1 MNTAL
6 LDRTIDQYRELARL
20 NAEIEQ
26 AVYRNDHERIDQLC
40 LSVRELQESVRADDS
55 AVLALLRRQGDGQD
69 GRVLELLSLMQ
80 EIQERNQ
87 RLLPHLNA
95 ALAVQQNELRTLR
108 RGGVVLHGYRQT
120 VVQTGR
126 RISSAN

>member
-1 MNTAL
+1 M
-6 LDRTIDQYRELARL
+6 
-20 NAEIEQ
+20 
-26 AVYRNDHERIDQLC
+26 
-40 LSVRELQESVRADDS
+40 
-55 AVLALLRRQGDGQD
+55 
-69 GRVLELLSLMQ
+69 LELLSLMQ

-95 ALAVQQNELRTLR
+95 ALAVQQSELRTLR

>member
-1 MNTAL
+1 MGTAL

-40 LSVRELQESVRADDS
+40 LSVGELQEAVRADDS
-55 AVLALLRRQGDGQD
+55 AVLALLRQQGDGQD

-95 ALAVQQNELRTLR
+95 VLAVQQSERRALR
-108 RGGVVLHGYRQT
+108 RGNEVLQGYRQPPG
-120 VVQTGR
+120 QTGR
-126 RISSAN
+126 RISSTN

>member
-1 MNTAL
+1 MGTAL

-40 LSVRELQESVRADDS
+40 LSVGELQEAVRADDS
-55 AVLALLRRQGDGQD
+55 AVLALLRQQGDGQD

-95 ALAVQQNELRTLR
+95 ALAVQQSELRTLR
-108 RGGVVLHGYRQT
+108 RGGVVLHGYKQS

>member
-1 MNTAL
+1 MGTAL

-40 LSVRELQESVRADDS
+40 LSVGELQEAVRADDS

-95 ALAVQQNELRTLR
+95 VLAVQQSERRALR
-108 RGGVVLHGYRQT
+108 RGNEVLQGYRQPPG
-120 VVQTGR
+120 QTGR
-126 RISSAN
+126 RISSTN

>member
-95 ALAVQQNELRTLR
+95 ALAVQQSELRTLR

>member
-1 MNTAL
+1 MGTAL

-40 LSVRELQESVRADDS
+40 LSVRELQESVRADAS
-55 AVLALLRRQGDGQD
+55 AALALLRRQGDGQD

-95 ALAVQQNELRTLR
+95 ALAVQQSELRTLR
-108 RGGVVLHGYRQT
+108 RGGVVLHGYKQT

-126 RISSAN
+126 RISTAN

>member
-1 MNTAL
+1 MGTAL

-26 AVYRNDHERIDQLC
+26 AVYRGDHEGIDRLC
-40 LSVRELQESVRADDS
+40 RTMTELQESVRADDS
-55 AVLALLRRQGDGQD
+55 RVLTLLGQGGDGHE

-95 ALAVQQNELRTLR
+95 VLAVQQSERRALR
-108 RGGVVLHGYRQT
+108 RGNEVLQGYRQPPG
-120 VVQTGR
+120 QTGR
-126 RISSAN
+126 RISSTN

>member
-95 ALAVQQNELRTLR
+95 ALAVQQSELRTLR
-108 RGGVVLHGYRQT
+108 RGGVVLHGYKQT

>member
-1 MNTAL
+1 MGAAL
-6 LDRTIDQYRELARL
+6 LDRTIGQYRKLARL

-26 AVYRNDHERIDQLC
+26 AVSRGDHESIDRLC
-40 LSVRELQESVRADDS
+40 RTMTELQESVRADDS
-55 AVLALLRRQGDGQD
+55 RVLALLGQDGDGHE

-95 ALAVQQNELRTLR
+95 VLAVQQSERRALR
-108 RGGVVLHGYRQT
+108 RGNEVLQGYRQP
-120 VVQTGR
+120 VGQTGR
-126 RISSAN
+126 RISSTN

>member
-1 MNTAL
+1 MGTVL

-40 LSVRELQESVRADDS
+40 LSVGELQEAVRADDS
-55 AVLALLRRQGDGQD
+55 AVLALLRQQGDGQD

-95 ALAVQQNELRTLR
+95 VLAVQQSERRALR
-108 RGGVVLHGYRQT
+108 RGNEVLQGYRQPPG
-120 VVQTGR
+120 QTGR
-126 RISSAN
+126 RISSTN

>member
-1 MNTAL
+1 MGTAL

-108 RGGVVLHGYRQT
+108 RGGVVLHGYKQT

-126 RISSAN
+126 RISTAN

>member
-1 MNTAL
+1 MGAAL

-20 NAEIEQ
+20 NTEIEQ
-26 AVYRNDHERIDQLC
+26 AVYRGDHEDIDRLC
-40 LSVRELQESVRADDS
+40 RAVSELQESVRADDS
-55 AVLALLRRQGDGQD
+55 AVLALLRQEGDGHE
-69 GRVLELLSLMQ
+69 GRVLELLTLMQ

-95 ALAVQQNELRTLR
+95 VLAVRQSERHTLR
-108 RGGVVLHGYRQT
+108 RGNVVLQGYKQP

-126 RISSAN
+126 RISSTN

>member
-1 MNTAL
+1 MGTAL

-95 ALAVQQNELRTLR
+95 ALAVQQSELRTLR

>member
-1 MNTAL
+1 MGAAL
-6 LDRTIDQYRELARL
+6 LDRTIGQYRELARL

-26 AVYRNDHERIDQLC
+26 AVSRGDHEGIDRLC
-40 LSVRELQESVRADDS
+40 RTMTELQESVRADDS
-55 AVLALLRRQGDGQD
+55 RVLALLGQGDDGHE

-95 ALAVQQNELRTLR
+95 VLAVQQSERRALR
-108 RGGVVLHGYRQT
+108 RGNEVRQGYRQP
-120 VVQTGR
+120 VGQTGR
-126 RISSAN
+126 RISSTN

>member
-1 MNTAL
+1 MGTVL
-6 LDRTIDQYRELARL
+6 LDRTIDQYRELAQL

-26 AVYRNDHERIDQLC
+26 AVYQGDHERIDQLC
-40 LSVRELQESVRADDS
+40 LSGRELQEAVRADDS

-95 ALAVQQNELRTLR
+95 ALAVQQSELRTLR
-108 RGGVVLHGYRQT
+108 RGGVVLHGYKQT

-126 RISSAN
+126 RISTAN

>member
-1 MNTAL
+1 MGTAL

-26 AVYRNDHERIDQLC
+26 AVYRGDHEGIDQLC
-40 LSVRELQESVRADDS
+40 PSVRELQEAVRADDS
-55 AVLALLRRQGDGQD
+55 AVLALLRQQGDGQD

-95 ALAVQQNELRTLR
+95 ALAVQQSELRTLR
-108 RGGVVLHGYRQT
+108 RGGVVLHGYKQT

-126 RISSAN
+126 RISTAN

>member
-108 RGGVVLHGYRQT
+108 RGGVVLHGYKQT

>member
-1 MNTAL
+1 MGTAL

>member
-40 LSVRELQESVRADDS
+40 LSVGELQEAVRADDS
-55 AVLALLRRQGDGQD
+55 AVLALLRQQGAGQD

-95 ALAVQQNELRTLR
+95 ALAVQQSELRTLR
-108 RGGVVLHGYRQT
+108 RGGVVLHGYKQT

-126 RISSAN
+126 RISTAN

>member
-1 MNTAL
+1 MGTAL
-6 LDRTIDQYRELARL
+6 LDRTVDQYRELARL

-40 LSVRELQESVRADDS
+40 LSVGELQEAVRADDS
-55 AVLALLRRQGDGQD
+55 AVLALLRQQGDGQD

-95 ALAVQQNELRTLR
+95 TLAVQQSELRTLR

-126 RISSAN
+126 RISTAN

>member
-1 MNTAL
+1 MGTAL

-95 ALAVQQNELRTLR
+95 ALAVQQSELRTLR
-108 RGGVVLHGYRQT
+108 RGGVVLHGYKQT

-126 RISSAN
+126 RISTAN

>member
-55 AVLALLRRQGDGQD
+55 AVLSLLRQQGDGQD

-108 RGGVVLHGYRQT
+108 RGGVVLHGYKQT

-126 RISSAN
+126 RISTAN

>member
-1 MNTAL
+1 MGAAL
-6 LDRTIDQYRELARL
+6 LDRTIGQYRELARL

-26 AVYRNDHERIDQLC
+26 AVSRGDHEGIDRLC
-40 LSVRELQESVRADDS
+40 RTMTELQESVRADDS
-55 AVLALLRRQGDGQD
+55 RVLALLGQGDDGHE

-95 ALAVQQNELRTLR
+95 VLAVQQSERRALR
-108 RGGVVLHGYRQT
+108 RGNEVLQGYRQP
-120 VVQTGR
+120 VGQTGR
-126 RISSAN
+126 RISSTN

>member
-1 MNTAL
+1 MGAAL
-6 LDRTIDQYRELARL
+6 LDRTINQYRELARL

-26 AVYRNDHERIDQLC
+26 AVYRGDHESIDRLC
-40 LSVRELQESVRADDS
+40 RTMTELQESVRADDS
-55 AVLALLRRQGDGQD
+55 RVLTLLGQGGDGHE

-95 ALAVQQNELRTLR
+95 ALAVQQSELRTLR
-108 RGGVVLHGYRQT
+108 RGGVVLHGYKQT

-126 RISSAN
+126 RISTAN